1 MVRIAAVGDLHL
13 GVDSGGLLAPELEG
27 LSDKAD
33 LFLYA
38 GDATRHGDPAEAEV
52 FAGEMAG
59 VAIPKVA
66 VLGNHD
72 YHSDQQELVAKHL
85 EQASFTVLECDATE
99 FRVGDVTVGI
109 AGTKGFGGGF
119 RDACGSDF
127 GEPEMKAFVRHS
139 KQIADAFAIKLEE
152 VSYADV
158 TVALMH
164 YAPIPETLEGEKPEI
179 FPFLGSYFLEDAI
192 DAAGADIALHGHA
205 HVGAETGATAGGTPV
220 HNVAHPVI
228 RSAYRIFEL

>member
-13 GVDSGGLLAPELEG
+13 GLDSGGLLAPELEG
-27 LSDKAD
+27 LSEQAD

-38 GDATRHGDPAEAEV
+38 GDVTRHGDPAEAEV
-52 FAGEMAG
+52 FATEMSG

-72 YHSDQQELVAKHL
+72 YHADQQELVSKHL
-85 EQASFTVLECDATE
+85 EQAGFTVLECDATE
-99 FRVGDVTVGI
+99 VRVGDLTVGI

-119 RDACGSDF
+119 RDASGSDF
-127 GEPEMKAFVRHS
+127 GEPEMKAFIRHS
-139 KQIADAFAIKLEE
+139 KRIAGTFAVKLEE
-152 VSYADV
+152 VSHAGV
-158 TVALMH
+158 TVALLH
-164 YAPIPETLEGEKPEI
+164 YSPIAETLQGEKPEI

-192 DAAGADIALHGHA
+192 DAAGADIVLHGHA